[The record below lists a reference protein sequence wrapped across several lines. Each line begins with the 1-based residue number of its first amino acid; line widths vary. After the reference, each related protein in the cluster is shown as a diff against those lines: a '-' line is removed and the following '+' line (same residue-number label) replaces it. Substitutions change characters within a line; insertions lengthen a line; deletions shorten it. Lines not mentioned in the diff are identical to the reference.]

1 MIVIPA
7 LDLRAGACTQ
17 ASTLPLA
24 AEIRSDDPIDAAHVW
39 QRHGFH
45 RIHVMDLDSPD
56 SHSGRKE
63 IVRELLAEVPL
74 VTQVGGGVNSGDQV
88 EQLLG
93 NGAAFVILGGRAL
106 TDPEWLAGTAATFPD
121 RLIVATR
128 VGGRYINAGERRAGQ
143 TVLDLADEIG
153 DLPLAGLLLAPE
165 FSGDRITHEDLFLLD
180 DLAGASH
187 HPILVAGGVRSFQDL
202 RAMQERHVSGV
213 IVGRALYSGALDA
226 RLVAEEFG
234 D

>member
-1 MIVIPA
+1 
-7 LDLRAGACTQ
+7 
-17 ASTLPLA
+17 
-24 AEIRSDDPIDAAHVW
+24 
-39 QRHGFH
+39 
-45 RIHVMDLDSPD
+45 MDLDSPE
-56 SHSGRKE
+56 SHNGRKE

-88 EQLLG
+88 EQLLA

-106 TDPEWLAGTAATFPD
+106 TDPDWLAGTAATFPD
-121 RLIVATR
+121 RLILATR
-128 VGGRYINAGERRAGQ
+128 VSGRYIDAGERRAGQ

-165 FSGDRITHEDLFLLD
+165 FRGDRITHDDLFLLD
-180 DLAGASH
+180 DLAVASH
-187 HPILVAGGVRSFQDL
+187 HPILLAGGVRSLQDL

>member
-45 RIHVMDLDSPD
+45 RIHVMDLDSPE
-56 SHSGRKE
+56 SHNGRKE

-88 EQLLG
+88 EQLLA

-106 TDPEWLAGTAATFPD
+106 TDPDWLAGTAATFPD
-121 RLIVATR
+121 RLILATR
-128 VGGRYINAGERRAGQ
+128 VSGRYIDAGERRAGQ

-165 FSGDRITHEDLFLLD
+165 FRGDRITHDDLFLLD
-180 DLAGASH
+180 DLAVASH
-187 HPILVAGGVRSFQDL
+187 HPILLAGGVRSLQDL